1 MRTIPIPTRKG
12 VQPAGAQAVQQAP
25 LLSNVRADAGALAA
39 PGAAAVQA
47 GQTVQKGAE
56 VLARYALEKQDHV
69 NRGILAREETLRMET
84 AASVSQFFEAN
95 QEKPE
100 TWGEVSN
107 KAWAEYEKGREGR
120 MKAEKWGADVA
131 ARDGLQMADFREKFG
146 IKARA
151 EQDKAYV
158 RVSNAR
164 IEANAEQK
172 LRAGDYEGFVLSMEK
187 INASPEVKGRKIRD
201 GLEVGLAKVAAN
213 QLDALR
219 DLPPA
224 KAIPAIN
231 DFIANLTAKDE
242 ATGRFADYE
251 TEKGGLTLGAR
262 QQLEATARLRIREQ
276 ERAMAVTGRA
286 AISQIRVG
294 RMDPDTFMG
303 LVQKGEMTPDVAKE
317 LMPEMV
323 QAVQEWEEKQ
333 TGREAAAQRREQE
346 RQQALASR
354 AETVRT
360 LAIERKRLGLRDIDR
375 QVALGEITKE
385 AGEQVKEELIQ
396 ASRMEMLMEDGAYDV
411 IHSRI
416 VGGMGA
422 SIVGRQP
429 SDEEYQRTFR
439 LIQASAKE
447 LTKETRLKLMDEFFT
462 LKLADMADL
471 EEEGEPGR
479 WLDRTLTT
487 DERALRKGMIDEYK
501 RLMPA
506 LGPDGAGA
514 LLLSQEARIR
524 AFFDGAK
531 DKKRSTAEIEALRT
545 TLAKEAQKAAGEQAL
560 EDLWK

>member
-1 MRTIPIPTRKG
+1 M
-12 VQPAGAQAVQQAP
+12 QPAGAQAVQQAP
-25 LLSNVRADAGALAA
+25 LLSNVRVDAGALGA

-47 GQTVQKGAE
+47 GQTVQRGAE

-84 AASVSQFFEAN
+84 AAGISQFFEAN

-107 KAWAEYEKGREGR
+107 KAWAEYEKGRETR
-120 MKAEKWGADVA
+120 MKAEKWGTDVA
-131 ARDGLQMADFREKFG
+131 QRDGLQMADFREKFG
-146 IKARA
+146 VRSRA

-164 IEANAEQK
+164 LEANAEQK
-172 LRAGDYEGFVLSMEK
+172 LRAGDYEGFVASMEK
-187 INASPEVKGRKIRD
+187 INASPEMKGRKIRE
-201 GLEVGLAKVAAN
+201 GLEVGLAKVAGN

-231 DFIANLTAKDE
+231 AFIANLTAKDE

-286 AISQIRVG
+286 AVAQIRVG
-294 RMDPDTFMG
+294 RMDPDAFMG
-303 LVQKGEMTPDVAKE
+303 LVEKGEMTPDVARE
-317 LMPEMV
+317 LMPEMA

-333 TGREAAAQRREQE
+333 AGREEAARRREQE

-375 QVALGEITKE
+375 HVALGEITKE
-385 AGEQVKEELIQ
+385 AGEQIKEELIQ

-411 IHSRI
+411 IHAKI
-416 VGGMGA
+416 VGDLGA
-422 SIVGRQP
+422 RMFGRQP
-429 SDEEYQRTFR
+429 EEEEYQKIFR

-471 EEEGEPGR
+471 KEEAEPGR

-487 DERALRKGMIDEYK
+487 DERALRKDMIDEYT
-501 RLMPA
+501 RLLPA

-514 LLLSQEARIR
+514 LLLSQEASIR

-531 DKKRSTAEIEALRT
+531 DGKPSTAEIEAFRT